1 MQCTFDVIAEI
12 AQRPANRIFH
22 ALESGK
28 MDDGL
33 DWIFAEQPFDCR
45 WVSKIAVLEGDRP
58 ATNRFHASEG
68 FNVAVNKVVEYDNG
82 VSGIQGDLNRSTQHF
97 VLKGKDG
104 VFGDKPRISSRFY
117 CGREDGAV
125 GSLAARGV
133 TESDWAGV
141 W

>member
-1 MQCTFDVIAEI
+1 MQCAFDVVVEI
-12 AQRPANRIFH
+12 GQRSANRNFN
-22 ALESGK
+22 AFESGK

-82 VSGIQGDLNRSTQHF
+82 VSGIQQFKTDMRT
-97 VLKGKDG
+97 D
-104 VFGDKPRISSRFY
+104 ISCAS
-117 CGREDGAV
+117 GHQDHGE
-125 GSLAARGV
+125 SL
-133 TESDWAGV
+133 
-141 W
+141 